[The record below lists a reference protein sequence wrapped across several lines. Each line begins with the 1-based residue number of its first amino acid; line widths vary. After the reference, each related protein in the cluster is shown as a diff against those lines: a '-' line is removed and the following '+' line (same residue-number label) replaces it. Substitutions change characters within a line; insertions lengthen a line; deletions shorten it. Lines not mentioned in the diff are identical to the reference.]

1 MHEFL
6 SSNRTNAFE
15 TLRNASLMRQTYW
28 DRDHKIS
35 LEYRGL
41 ELGGEAGEAQ
51 NKLKKLVREALKLR
65 GSRSSVAEVAEELAD
80 VIIVVDLI
88 AGMLNID
95 LWPEVVS
102 KFNKTS
108 QENDL
113 PVRII
118 SGEV

>member
-6 SSNRTNAFE
+6 SSNRTNVFE
-15 TLRNASLMRQTYW
+15 TLRNASLMRQSFW
-28 DRDHKIS
+28 DPDKKIS

-41 ELGGEAGEAQ
+41 ELGGESGEAQ
-51 NKLKKLVREALKLR
+51 NKLKKLAREAMGLR
-65 GSRSSVAEVAEELAD
+65 GSRSSRAEVAEELAD
-80 VIIVVDLI
+80 VIIVADLI

-95 LWPEVVS
+95 LWSEVVK

-113 PVRII
+113 PVRIT